1 MTITGITPAN
11 RTCENC
17 TIGALSYYCAKTGH
31 LELLVYRNSSTG
43 YGLQSYRPSKK
54 IYLMRAATSYHL
66 WFCPSPREWL
76 LTLLRRVKAKV
87 IGDLF
92 SFFPWCLQ
100 AASKTNLF
108 FKYMYLIIEFRIYSK
123 KNSNFYIKIQTY
135 FSSVTCMIDV
145 FLLKCLSCQMR
156 F

>member
-1 MTITGITPAN
+1 MFSCEIYNQQLEVILRVHMLPLRQKKKTNKKNVQVLSYLVIAMTGITPAN
-11 RTCENC
+11 RAYENC
-17 TIGALSYYCAKTGH
+17 TIGALSYYWAKTGH

-43 YGLQSYRPSKK
+43 HGLQSYRPSKK

-76 LTLLRRVKAKV
+76 LMLLRRVKAKV

-108 FKYMYLIIEFRIYSK
+108 F
-123 KNSNFYIKIQTY
+123 
-135 FSSVTCMIDV
+135 
-145 FLLKCLSCQMR
+145 
-156 F
+156 